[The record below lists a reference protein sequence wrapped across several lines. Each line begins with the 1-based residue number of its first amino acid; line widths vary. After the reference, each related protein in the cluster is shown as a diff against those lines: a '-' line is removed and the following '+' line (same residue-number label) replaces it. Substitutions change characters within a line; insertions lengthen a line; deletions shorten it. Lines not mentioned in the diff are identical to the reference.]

1 MSIPSAPNHSAN
13 HDDTAKVVCLTR
25 ITTNNLTDSGSSAE
39 INIGLTSSNFAEKLE
54 AFWPRSAFDCPV
66 GSAYD
71 AGWGERTRS
80 CSVPTNGGGLNVSN
94 LCTSMYDKYH
104 VVGLRVR
111 EIDGGGAS
119 DDFSMTSIK
128 YGELLPKMTSEG
140 KPLTDQ

>member
-1 MSIPSAPNHSAN
+1 M
-13 HDDTAKVVCLTR
+13 
-25 ITTNNLTDSGSSAE
+25 
-39 INIGLTSSNFAEKLE
+39 
-54 AFWPRSAFDCPV
+54 
-66 GSAYD
+66 
-71 AGWGERTRS
+71 
-80 CSVPTNGGGLNVSN
+80 PTNGGGLNVSN
-94 LCTSMYDKYH
+94 LCTSMCDKNY